1 MKNIITKTKNKENQ
15 RVIVKIK
22 LPEFVETRQP
32 AAKYKLVKK
41 GNWNYRIYSSERPG
55 RSFSFEFSNGGAY
68 SREALF

>member
-41 GNWNYRIYSSERPG
+41 GNWNYFKEIQATDFVLISS
-55 RSFSFEFSNGGAY
+55 FY
-68 SREALF
+68 